1 MQPVYT
7 NQAEV
12 VIAEGFNSDPDSKDK
27 TSEDFDSGNSVSEG
41 VITEGGSA
49 PRQATSKEVI
59 SRLVPTKTSIAF
71 NMMNLRG

>member
-1 MQPVYT
+1 MQQAYT
-7 NQAEV
+7 NQGDL
-12 VIAEGFNSDPDSKDK
+12 VIAI
-27 TSEDFDSGNSVSEG
+27 SEAISEAAYED
-41 VITEGGSA
+41 VTTEGGPA